1 MSVLVYDEAK
11 SGYRLDETPAK
22 ADMEQVAGA
31 VAGNVGFLPKIA
43 NFEVAEVPVGGV
55 GMGLAASGLVD
66 LGVGWF
72 EGMTGKKLPMWLA
85 KGLAAAAVM
94 RWGKRYLT
102 PTGALWT
109 AGILTVD
116 AIQSLYDVRGTFRG
130 LGSKMVSGVDGAIGN
145 DTAADEVELV
155 GAEVPEVKLPPELLG
170 VGASPAEGAK
180 RGLY

>member
-1 MSVLVYDEAK
+1 MAKLVYDETTN
-11 SGYRLDETPAK
+11 GYRVEETPAV
-22 ADMEQVAGA
+22 AGMEQVAGA
-31 VAGNVGFLPKIA
+31 VASGNSFLAKIA

-94 RWGKRYLT
+94 RWGKRYLS
-102 PTGALWT
+102 PAGAFWT

-130 LGSKMVSGVDGAIGN
+130 LGSKMVSGVDGSIGN

-155 GAEVPEVKLPPELLG
+155 GAEVPEVRLPPELLG